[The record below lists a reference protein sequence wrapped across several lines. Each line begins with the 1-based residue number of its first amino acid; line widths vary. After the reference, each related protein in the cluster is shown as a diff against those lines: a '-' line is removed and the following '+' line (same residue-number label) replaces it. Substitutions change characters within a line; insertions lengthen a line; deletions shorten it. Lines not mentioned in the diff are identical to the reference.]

1 MDFDFFVIFNSAL
14 QDWVFF
20 LPYSFSNINYD
31 NQCYDVIITYVWNFR
46 CWNSK
51 SVLGAIWPS
60 LSQPMHHNKSNIGIT
75 VVERLNQA

>member
-51 SVLGAIWPS
+51 ICVRCDMAFFE
-60 LSQPMHHNKSNIGIT
+60 PMHHNKSNIRIA